1 MILIGCNGF
10 LVKMNVLDAIVG
22 SGEWVGGGGSGG
34 EPTALSCGLLYFP
47 TNPFGAALNLPTICS
62 EVDLVV

>member
-22 SGEWVGGGGSGG
+22 SGQEVVAVEVIPLHSDVVSYTSQ
-34 EPTALSCGLLYFP
+34 PTLLE
-47 TNPFGAALNLPTICS
+47 A
-62 EVDLVV
+62 